1 MAPRS
6 QNSPYSYSCL
16 EPPTLNLPGS
26 VTHFNPQ
33 KVAKGRHGTGSF
45 HLCTFGS
52 LELPPRMSS
61 YSPRK
66 FLQRQRGPESTWK
79 EWRGPTLPTS
89 QLSQFPSCL
98 HRGPRCAMEHLGV
111 VAPAALWL
119 WAHERGPARAAAA
132 ERPGKHHP
140 LTESREIRKQ
150 LFSYQLL
157 SGLLYSNT
165 DNWNT
170 IFLETWRS
178 SFLSFIHIFFPASLI
193 IPSESFL
200 NRTLFSIC
208 PFPVQIIII
217 PFSIIRFFLEQE
229 GSSKMQIWL
238 RSWPAT

>member
-1 MAPRS
+1 MSSLHLDLNLSKIQLKSSLSPKPIPPPVFSSSRNGVATCYSYSAKMAPRS

-119 WAHERGPARAAAA
+119 
-132 ERPGKHHP
+132 
-140 LTESREIRKQ
+140 
-150 LFSYQLL
+150 
-157 SGLLYSNT
+157 
-165 DNWNT
+165 
-170 IFLETWRS
+170 
-178 SFLSFIHIFFPASLI
+178 
-193 IPSESFL
+193 
-200 NRTLFSIC
+200 
-208 PFPVQIIII
+208 
-217 PFSIIRFFLEQE
+217 
-229 GSSKMQIWL
+229 
-238 RSWPAT
+238 